1 MLKIERTNDFK
12 RDFKREL
19 RGRYSATVDEDLRQA
34 VAYLVQGQPLPRN
47 YQDHNAL
54 GEWKHHREC
63 HLKPD
68 LLLIYKTTETA
79 VILSRIGSHTRLFKK
94 L

>member
-1 MLKIERTNDFK
+1 MLKIERTNDFR

-19 RGRYSATVDEDLRQA
+19 RGRYSKTVDADLRQA
-34 VAYLVQGQPLPRN
+34 VTYLIRGQSLPIN
-47 YQDHNAL
+47 YKDHDAL

-68 LLLIYKTTETA
+68 LLLIYKLNETA
-79 VILSRIGSHTRLFKK
+79 VILTRIGSHTRLFKK